1 MKKLTDII
9 KENNLFVQFKYS
21 AKINISGTVAAEN
34 EGAAGEQ
41 VDKDID
47 VIVDHLNKLQNNLS
61 DGTYEII
68 DIEEKNSITESIDN
82 NKVLE
87 SLDADRQGE
96 LYVLG
101 QQIAETIQSEHL
113 RDYSGEELRFL
124 IGRISSALEE
134 IVDKDEDE
142 TQTTKK
148 LELTLDNVNS
158 VPEADHILTAEDIQK
173 INQYYQTELQADVS
187 DNVPDTVIGKTLK
200 VAANTIY
207 PEFEGFA
214 DENLMHF
221 IVALFGNKYE
231 GVM

>member
-87 SLDADRQGE
+87 SLDADREGE
-96 LYVLG
+96 LHIFA
-101 QQIAETIQSEHL
+101 QQIAEQLLS
-113 RDYSGEELRFL
+113 REELEFL
-124 IGRISSALEE
+124 IKRISIEFKQNSNDLHSNDIDDPSENRIILNME
-134 IVDKDEDE
+134 
-142 TQTTKK
+142 
-148 LELTLDNVNS
+148 NVHT
-158 VPEADHILTAEDIQK
+158 VPEATHVITEQDYPK
-173 INQYYQTELQADVS
+173 IVAWLESEGDTYQPSKEKL
-187 DNVPDTVIGKTLK
+187 IGKTLTEASK
-200 VAANTIY
+200 EIGPIDFEDETLQHLIADLFVHKYVAEY
-207 PEFEGFA
+207 
-214 DENLMHF
+214 
-221 IVALFGNKYE
+221 
-231 GVM
+231 